1 MKEPHIIV
9 QFVGFQSKGRAREYT
24 FTVRE
29 PATEPREYTIAIANE
44 AFDSR
49 RVRYQDAPDICS
61 HKLHRELAASENHP
75 ADSHFNLSNAELD
88 DYRTT
93 HMQKPPK
100 YPYAPKPV
108 EEDA

>member
-1 MKEPHIIV
+1 MSEPRIIV
-9 QFVGFQSKGRAREYT
+9 QFVGFEAKNLVREYT

-29 PATEPREYTIAIANE
+29 PATEPREFTLTIPNE
-44 AFDSR
+44 AFDKR

-75 ADSHFNLSNAELD
+75 QKNHFRLSDAELD

-93 HMQKPPK
+93 HTHSAPK